1 MSKILANIPG
11 VLCHLDDVL
20 IFGSGPA
27 EHNSRLKQVLHRIQS
42 AGAILN
48 RDKCQFGKSIK
59 FLGRVI
65 DGNGI
70 RADPDKTSAILKTS
84 NVSELRRFMGMINQ
98 FGKVS
103 PNLAELTQPLHELLR
118 TQNSWT
124 WSHAQD
130 QAFSNVKAELTKPTV
145 LTLFDL
151 NAELKVS
158 ADAFSFGLGAVLLQ
172 NSNSWQPVTFASRVM
187 LDTECRYAQIEK
199 EALAITWACE
209 KFSPYILGKG
219 ITIETDHKPL
229 VPLLGNKYLDSF
241 PPRVL
246 QFRLRLSRFE
256 YQITHVP
263 GKQLYTADT
272 LSRAPV
278 SPSESSNLQE
288 GADLLLALSVDHLPA
303 SSQRIDT
310 IRKAQDS
317 DPVCST
323 LIS

>member
-1 MSKILANIPG
+1 MS
-11 VLCHLDDVL
+11 
-20 IFGSGPA
+20 
-27 EHNSRLKQVLHRIQS
+27 
-42 AGAILN
+42 
-48 RDKCQFGKSIK
+48 
-59 FLGRVI
+59 
-65 DGNGI
+65 
-70 RADPDKTSAILKTS
+70 
-84 NVSELRRFMGMINQ
+84 
-98 FGKVS
+98 
-103 PNLAELTQPLHELLR
+103 
-118 TQNSWT
+118 
-124 WSHAQD
+124 
-130 QAFSNVKAELTKPTV
+130 
-145 LTLFDL
+145 
-151 NAELKVS
+151 
-158 ADAFSFGLGAVLLQ
+158 
-172 NSNSWQPVTFASRVM
+172 
-187 LDTECRYAQIEK
+187 DTEHRYAQIEK

-263 GKQLYTADT
+263 GKQLYTVDT

-288 GADLLLALSVDHLPA
+288 EADLLLALSVDHLPA

-317 DPVCST
+317 EYVLP
-323 LIS
+323 